1 MSRPELEAYW
11 LPFTSNRYFK
21 QHPKLVVSAKGA
33 YYRTE
38 DGRELFDCLS
48 GMWCCPL
55 GHAHPKIVEALA
67 RQAETLDYSP
77 AFQVGNSATFRLAE
91 RIAGMAP
98 AGLDHVFFAN
108 SGSEAVDTALKIAL
122 AYHRVRGDAGRFRL
136 IGRERAYHGVGFGGI
151 SVGGMVANRKAFAS
165 AMLPGVDHLPHTWNL
180 SAMAFSRGQPTWGAH
195 LADELERLVALHD
208 ASTIAAVI
216 VEPVQGS
223 TGVLVPPLGYLER
236 LREICTR
243 HGILLI
249 FDEVITGFGRLGA
262 NFGAQRLGVVPDM
275 IAFAKGVTNGVI
287 PMGGVIVRQD
297 IYEAFLHA
305 QIPEYAVELFH
316 GYTYSGHPIAASVG
330 LAALDIYQQE
340 GLFEQALALEPVL
353 EAAVHSLKGEPGV
366 LDVRNFGLAAGI
378 DLEPFPGQPGR
389 RAFKVFEYGFEHDQL
404 FRFTADTIAL
414 GPPFISTPAELERM
428 IEQLRVAIRTVK
440 PDRSRSMG

>member
-1 MSRPELEAYW
+1 MSDSALEAYW

-33 YYRTE
+33 YYRTA
-38 DGRELFDCLS
+38 DGNELFDCLS
-48 GMWCCPL
+48 GMWCCPI
-55 GHAHPKIVEALA
+55 GHAHPKIVEAIA

-77 AFQVGNSATFRLAE
+77 AFQVGNAGTFRLAE
-91 RIAGMAP
+91 RIAEMAP
-98 AGLDHVFFAN
+98 AGLDRVFFTG
-108 SGSEAVDTALKIAL
+108 SGSEAVDTSLKIAL
-122 AYHRVRGDAGRFRL
+122 AYHKLRGEGGRFRL

-151 SVGGMVANRKAFAS
+151 SVGGMLANRKAFAT

-180 SAMAFSRGQPTWGAH
+180 SQMAYSRGQPVWGAH

-249 FDEVITGFGRLGA
+249 FDEVITGFGRLGT
-262 NFGAQRLGVVPDM
+262 NFAAQRLGVVPDM
-275 IAFAKGVTNGVI
+275 ITFAKGITNGTI
-287 PMGGVIVRQD
+287 PMGGVIVRED
-297 IYEAFLHA
+297 IYQTFMHA
-305 QIPEYAVELFH
+305 QAPGYAVELFH
-316 GYTYSGHPIAASVG
+316 GYTYSGHPIAAAVG
-330 LAALDIYQQE
+330 LAVLDIFEQE
-340 GLFEQALALEPVL
+340 GLFERARSLEPIL
-353 EAAVHSLKGEPGV
+353 EAAIHTLKGEPGV
-366 LDVRNFGLAAGI
+366 LDVRNFGLTAGV

-389 RAFKVFEYGFEHDQL
+389 RAFRVFEYGFNHDQMY
-404 FRFTADTIAL
+404 RFTADTIAM
-414 GPPFISTPAELERM
+414 GPPFISTPGEIEHM
-428 IEQLRVAIRTVK
+428 VEQLRAGIRAAK
-440 PDRSRSMG
+440 PD